1 MKDIVA
7 KFIPQNFNDFLAVF
21 AFLILIPSLWVWG
34 DLSETV
40 EGATIVT
47 WVLIGNFY
55 YRRRKPSNENGES

>member
-1 MKDIVA
+1 MKDLIA

-55 YRRRKPSNENGES
+55 YRRAKKDKNEGGN